1 MRRERSGF
9 VGETGLMES
18 FELDDEVGG
27 DGVLTR
33 HGKSFRVSS
42 EVLVSL
48 EFCRIIPGAVDG
60 LF

>member
-1 MRRERSGF
+1 
-9 VGETGLMES
+9 MES

-48 EFCRIIPGAVDG
+48 EFCRVIPGAVDG